1 MMNSTILDAL
11 AHFESLA
18 YLVAA
23 LLFILALAGLSK
35 QKTAQRGNFFGI
47 AGMVLA
53 LVAVI
58 LVTLVSSTQP
68 LGPVIGFMA
77 AAIIIGAII
86 GIWRAKTV
94 QMTAMPQLVA
104 MLHSFVGAAA
114 VLVAFGS
121 FFTTP
126 GNLAGGAE
134 NAFHM
139 AETGLAIFIGAVT
152 FTGSIIAYLKLAARI

>member
-1 MMNSTILDAL
+1 MNSTILDAL

-68 LGPVIGFMA
+68 LGPVVGFMT

-86 GIWRAKTV
+86 GIWRAKC
-94 QMTAMPQLVA
+94 
-104 MLHSFVGAAA
+104 
-114 VLVAFGS
+114 
-121 FFTTP
+121 
-126 GNLAGGAE
+126 
-134 NAFHM
+134 
-139 AETGLAIFIGAVT
+139 
-152 FTGSIIAYLKLAARI
+152 R

>member
-68 LGPVIGFMA
+68 LGP
-77 AAIIIGAII
+77 
-86 GIWRAKTV
+86 RACR
-94 QMTAMPQLVA
+94 
-104 MLHSFVGAAA
+104 
-114 VLVAFGS
+114 
-121 FFTTP
+121 
-126 GNLAGGAE
+126 AG
-134 NAFHM
+134 
-139 AETGLAIFIGAVT
+139 
-152 FTGSIIAYLKLAARI
+152 

>member
-1 MMNSTILDAL
+1 
-11 AHFESLA
+11 
-18 YLVAA
+18 
-23 LLFILALAGLSK
+23 
-35 QKTAQRGNFFGI
+35 
-47 AGMVLA
+47 MVLA

-104 MLHSFVGAAA
+104 MLHSFVGAAPCSWPSARSSRRRATLPAAPRTPSA
-114 VLVAFGS
+114 V
-121 FFTTP
+121 
-126 GNLAGGAE
+126 
-134 NAFHM
+134 

-152 FTGSIIAYLKLAARI
+152 LTGSVIAYLKLAARISGKPSRSVATS

>member
-18 YLVAA
+18 YLGCAA

-68 LGPVIGFMA
+68 LGPVVGFMT

-94 QMTAMPQLVA
+94 QMTAMP
-104 MLHSFVGAAA
+104 
-114 VLVAFGS
+114 
-121 FFTTP
+121 
-126 GNLAGGAE
+126 
-134 NAFHM
+134 
-139 AETGLAIFIGAVT
+139 
-152 FTGSIIAYLKLAARI
+152 AARGNAALVRGCGSRARGIWLVLHDAR